1 MRRHTYMKQVQAI
14 MAAALPESIEQA
26 QIAQLTAIASRKPSK
41 DNNSQPA
48 PRSQHSRS
56 KYMPHQGRQE
66 CARRLLPN
74 YDRERRLQA
83 FIDAIPDD
91 ARSSL
96 DALI

>member
-1 MRRHTYMKQVQAI
+1 MRKHTYIAMLTRI
-14 MAAALPESIEQA
+14 AALDLPPAVYEQQVA
-26 QIAQLTAIASRKPSK
+26 ALQSQIRPKTK
-41 DNNSQPA
+41 DANSQP
-48 PRSQHSRS
+48 PRRNEWSRS

>member
-1 MRRHTYMKQVQAI
+1 MHKHTYLAM
-14 MAAALPESIEQA
+14 LA
-26 QIAQLTAIASRKPSK
+26 QIASLDLPPTVYEQQVHALQSQIRPKTK
-41 DNNSQPA
+41 DANSQP
-48 PRSQHSRS
+48 PRRNKWSRS